1 MKNPDLSAEDF
12 TLLADQLIN
21 RLCTTIADTAVQ
33 DGRVNPSVIC
43 AVLGDLFLQY
53 TSKYFGPVA
62 CREQLAS
69 MIKIIK

>member
-12 TLLADQLIN
+12 TLLADQLLD
-21 RLCTTIADTAVQ
+21 RLCTTIADTADQ
-33 DGRVNPSVIC
+33 NKSVNPPVIC

-53 TSKYFGPVA
+53 TTKYFGPVA

-69 MIKIIK
+69 MIKIVK